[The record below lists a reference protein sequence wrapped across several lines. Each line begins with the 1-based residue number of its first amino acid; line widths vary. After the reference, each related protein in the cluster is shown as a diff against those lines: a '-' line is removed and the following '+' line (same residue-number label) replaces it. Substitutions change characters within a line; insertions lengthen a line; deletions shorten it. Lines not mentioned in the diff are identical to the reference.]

1 MKTHTLT
8 NPNAATFGK
17 SNDDAAIRENNFMS
31 NPSNT
36 SLV

>member
-17 SNDDAAIRENNFMS
+17 YNVVTAIRENNFMS

>member
-8 NPNAATFGK
+8 NPNAVYFGNSDADAT
-17 SNDDAAIRENNFMS
+17 IRENNFMS

>member
-17 SNDDAAIRENNFMS
+17 FNAVTSIRENNFMF